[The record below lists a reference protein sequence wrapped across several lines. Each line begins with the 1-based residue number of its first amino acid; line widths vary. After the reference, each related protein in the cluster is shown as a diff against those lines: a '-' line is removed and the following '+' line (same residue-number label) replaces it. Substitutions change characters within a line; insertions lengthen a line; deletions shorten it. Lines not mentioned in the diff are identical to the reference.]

1 MKGGISMR
9 NSSFSYKLIVAAVL
23 ALTLLVFGPVS
34 SQAVEVM
41 TNGSNT
47 ATGIKDLECGED
59 VFIDVTFVWD
69 VGTAVYGAH
78 PGDFPWQG
86 LNGTT
91 REEGTFALGV
101 CIQDALNAWSE
112 AITRVGPQNK
122 SYFLIA
128 GLDDQ
133 EEPGFPWY
141 YATFESRYYD
151 TIPEPEEGENTIKRP
166 PETWVPADNF
176 LLNIELRPPDPEF
189 NPIDIGFEGFP
200 FGARVLPDDEAYS
213 WAMIEPAGDSPAP
226 PPVNIGGSVTGLTGS
241 GLVLQNNGGDDLDI
255 VANGDFTFATQVAAG
270 TGYAVTVKT
279 QPSNPAQKCTVA
291 RGSGTA
297 PAGGVDDV
305 LVTCTD
311 PPVSDEVPWPAV
323 YFVLGL

>member
-1 MKGGISMR
+1 MR

-189 NPIDIGFEGFP
+189 NPIDITYEGAP
-200 FGARVLPDDEAYS
+200 FGAQIVPDNEKYS
-213 WAMIEPAGDSPAP
+213 WAKIEPAADSPAP

-241 GLVLQNNGGDDLDI
+241 GLVLQNNGADDETI
-255 VANGDFTFATQVAAG
+255 TAAG
-270 TGYAVTVKT
+270 AFIFDTTVPAGSGYAVTVKT
-279 QPSNPAQKCTVA
+279 QPSIPAQKCTVA

-297 PAGGVDDV
+297 TSGGVDNV

-311 PPVSDEVPWPAV
+311 PPVSRTAFLPGAV
-323 YFVLGL
+323 YLNLLLDN